1 MDRFEANQ
9 RADEDQIPEL
19 NWLRY
24 YYRHVQDGLGPASSD
39 VNYDIMDAYIRKTGE
54 PIPDG
59 YDHREEDDE

>member
-1 MDRFEANQ
+1 MIGMDTEELEA
-9 RADEDQIPEL
+9 RERDEL

-39 VNYDIMDAYIRKTGE
+39 VNYDIMDAYIRKTGK

-59 YDHREEDDE
+59 YDHREED